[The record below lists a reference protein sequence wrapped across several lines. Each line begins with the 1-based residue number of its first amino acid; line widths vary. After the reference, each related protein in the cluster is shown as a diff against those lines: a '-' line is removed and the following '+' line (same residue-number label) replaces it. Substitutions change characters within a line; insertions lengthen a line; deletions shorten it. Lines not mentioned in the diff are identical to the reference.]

1 MFHFSQDIIKKMKQ
15 LNIFK
20 RKMNK
25 RDYELFCNLEILCF
39 IKEEKLKDYINYF
52 KEKIFIDN
60 NESKLIKYFENN
72 WYKKK

>member
-1 MFHFSQDIIKKMKQ
+1 
-15 LNIFK
+15 
-20 RKMNK
+20 MNK